1 MTRGR
6 NHLDGHHEG
15 SDPSVLRMW
24 YARLLVQIA
33 KASLFAFLFVWWRGL
48 DAGITDNRVAA
59 LFAVVLL
66 DSVPVALLAG

>member
-1 MTRGR
+1 
-6 NHLDGHHEG
+6 
-15 SDPSVLRMW
+15 MW